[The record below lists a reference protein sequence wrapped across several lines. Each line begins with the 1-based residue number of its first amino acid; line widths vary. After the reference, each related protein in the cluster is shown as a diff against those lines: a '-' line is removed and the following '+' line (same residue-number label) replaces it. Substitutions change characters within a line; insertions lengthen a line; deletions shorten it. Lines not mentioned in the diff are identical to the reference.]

1 MKGVNILNIKNIGLT
16 ILIIAGALLI
26 GNGIYHMFIDL
37 LIDTN
42 MSLLVKIGI
51 IGIIVGII
59 VLLIGLIIERIKD
72 KRNENF

>member
-1 MKGVNILNIKNIGLT
+1 MNIKNIGLT
-16 ILIIAGALLI
+16 ILIIAAALLI

-51 IGIIVGII
+51 IGIIAGII
-59 VLLIGLIIERIKD
+59 VILIGLIIERIKD
-72 KRNENF
+72 KRNEKF

>member
-1 MKGVNILNIKNIGLT
+1 MNIKNIGLT
-16 ILIIAGALLI
+16 ILIIAAALLI

-37 LIDTN
+37 LIDTDL
-42 MSLLVKIGI
+42 SLLVKIGV

-59 VLLIGLIIERIKD
+59 ILIIGLIIERIKD

>member
-1 MKGVNILNIKNIGLT
+1 LNIKNIGLT
-16 ILIIAGALLI
+16 ILIIAAALLI

-51 IGIIVGII
+51 IGIIAGII
-59 VLLIGLIIERIKD
+59 VILIGLIIERIKD
-72 KRNENF
+72 KRNEKF